1 MIQTLSLP
9 SLNPIPEN
17 IETQLQDLLRQ
28 TLGQPSPDPAL
39 GDWLLDLVKNSGHLS
54 NPDDMRWRVLS
65 VVWLVTQFDAEQAWP
80 YLAWLNIGEPVISNH
95 LCEIL
100 SEAAND
106 LNCHVQLATWIAGL
120 MDERLVTFFSEYRHL
135 PAAHKMPGIM
145 HSLLADPTA
154 ATTGTWLAKYC
165 QDARGHISPHIRR
178 WYLVAAAWYA
188 TCFDSM
194 GGLNFL
200 QEFSSGSPSLAPA
213 DNKLLMDTVSEI
225 NGLGPMIGWLA
236 ACPDAAVKTMLR
248 DFGHPDLTTVAEETL
263 DSVPDYEHLT
273 VLADQAAEDIA
284 VFKRNVTLLAEASLA
299 LKSVTILNLACGL
312 LAPQTI
318 LMNSAGYKT
327 VGVDLH
333 LPPRYL
339 PLPTLKYWLKRRQHA
354 KAWQA
359 ATAPYYEAL
368 ARQAGLKLKW
378 TKARLELADL
388 TRLKFV
394 DSSFGLVICTGYL
407 HLAPDINSLL
417 AEAVRALQPGG
428 LLLAD
433 FRPYPALTGA
443 FQPPETTSP
452 WAHLRS
458 HHHHLTVPLNQWR
471 EAQYRA
477 TFENHFT
484 ITHWLTEQDEPA
496 QAHLTPELRAELA
509 DYSEDELTRKEI
521 VVLATVQD
529 KANS

>member
-1 MIQTLSLP
+1 
-9 SLNPIPEN
+9 
-17 IETQLQDLLRQ
+17 
-28 TLGQPSPDPAL
+28 
-39 GDWLLDLVKNSGHLS
+39 
-54 NPDDMRWRVLS
+54 
-65 VVWLVTQFDAEQAWP
+65 
-80 YLAWLNIGEPVISNH
+80 
-95 LCEIL
+95 
-100 SEAAND
+100 
-106 LNCHVQLATWIAGL
+106 
-120 MDERLVTFFSEYRHL
+120 
-135 PAAHKMPGIM
+135 M

-359 ATAPYYEAL
+359 ATAPYYDAL